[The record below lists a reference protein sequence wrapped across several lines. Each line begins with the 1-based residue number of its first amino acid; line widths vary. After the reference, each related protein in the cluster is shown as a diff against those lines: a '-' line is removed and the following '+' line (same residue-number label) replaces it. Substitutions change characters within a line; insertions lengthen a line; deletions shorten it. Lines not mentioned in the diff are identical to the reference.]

1 MTSTRQREA
10 AIKVVIDRI
19 EGDLAV
25 LVLYDDDR
33 VKFNLP
39 LQYLPKGVR
48 GGDHLRMSFTVD
60 EESREAEKQKI
71 EELYEELLG
80 KKPKS

>member
-1 MTSTRQREA
+1 MKPHDS
-10 AIKVVIDRI
+10 IKVIIDRI

-39 LQYLPKGVR
+39 IEYLPEGSR
-48 GGDHLRMSFTVD
+48 GGDHFQMSFVKD
-60 EESREAEKQKI
+60 ELSQESEKKRI
-71 EELYEELLG
+71 DNLLG
-80 KKPKS
+80 ELKAR

>member
-1 MTSTRQREA
+1 MKSEHST
-10 AIKVVIDRI
+10 KVVIDRI

-39 LQYLPKGVR
+39 LHYLPEGVR
-48 GGDHLRMSFTVD
+48 EGDHLRMGFAQD
-60 EESREAEKQKI
+60 GESRELEQTTV
-71 EELYEELLG
+71 EDLLTNL
-80 KKPKS
+80 KRT